1 MKNNQ
6 KIEDFLMSL
15 IESKIQGN
23 WEKPWIVNEVLSM
36 NFFNKR
42 FYDVSGVNA
51 VILPLYASIHGFR
64 FSKWATFNQIKKA
77 GYTLQ
82 KGAKGCIV
90 VFWKIIEVKK
100 ENGEVENVP
109 LLRFY
114 YVFNIENIVNDDG
127 ESIADTI
134 LRKAKEGNEEM
145 YKGLKFSLTSNT
157 PEIKEIETDCACY
170 FTSYD
175 RIQLP
180 FRHTFKNID
189 YFTHVLLHELA
200 HSTGNKER
208 TGREERIMS
217 LNLKKDEA
225 YALEE
230 IIADFSASYL
240 CSFFALE
247 QNAELL
253 RNNAAIYARGWNSL
267 LDAFNVNNKMLSYFI
282 FKEVKNCVSY
292 MVKNYMEVEG
302 DEELKK
308 ALAVVADMNVVDD
321 VNDDV
326 GKDIEE
332 I

>member
-1 MKNNQ
+1 MKT
-6 KIEDFLMSL
+6 KEKVEDFLKSL

-23 WEKPWIVNEVLSM
+23 WEKPWIANDVLSM
-36 NFFNKR
+36 NYFSKR
-42 FYDVSGVNA
+42 VYDVTGVNA
-51 VILPLYASIHGFR
+51 FILPLEASLRGFR

-82 KGAKGCIV
+82 KGAKGSIV
-90 VFWKIIEVKK
+90 VFWKMIEVNKE
-100 ENGEVENVP
+100 ENGEVEFVP
-109 LLRFY
+109 LLKFY
-114 YVFNIENIVNDDG
+114 YVFNIENIVNDEG
-127 ESIADTI
+127 ESIADAI
-134 LRKAKEGNEEM
+134 LRKAKEENEEM
-145 YKGLKFSLTSNT
+145 YKGLKFSLTNT

-170 FTSYD
+170 YVSSD
-175 RIQLP
+175 SIQLP

-200 HSTGNKER
+200 HSTEKKER
-208 TGREERIMS
+208 TGREERIKS

-240 CSFFALE
+240 CSFFSLE

-253 RNNAAIYARGWNSL
+253 RNNAAIYAKGWNSL
-267 LDAFNVNNKMLSYFI
+267 LDAFNEKNKMLSYFI

-302 DEELKK
+302 DEELKR
-308 ALAVVADMNVVDD
+308 ALAVVADMSDVDA
-321 VNDDV
+321 VNDV
-326 GKDIEE
+326 GNDIEE